1 MNACA
6 HLEDEKNLKFFTHFM
21 ASPQCTDDTDVK
33 LSKSLCYPSTET
45 VLDDLAKV
53 LKQRLGG
60 DVKHI
65 YVATDQNPLVSEI
78 KKRFGDSVEK
88 IVHNDPWLPVID
100 LAILARS
107 EFFIGNCISSFTAFV
122 KRERDLSQRPSAFW
136 TTL

>member
-1 MNACA
+1 
-6 HLEDEKNLKFFTHFM
+6 M